1 MAIFLIDLPPNEMER
16 RLSDALSVYVDA
28 MRYPRGTVNQRAAM
42 WLEHIRRRGWQ
53 GVAAVETP
61 ETPTAGAPQ
70 EDVPPTAELSDAP
83 LLGVAYGYPGAPG
96 QWWQQQVVLGLQRG
110 GSPPE
115 EIARLMTSYF
125 ELTELHIHPR
135 AQGRGL
141 GEALA
146 RRLLA
151 GRGEQNVL
159 LSTPETDGESNRAW
173 RLYRRLGFADV
184 IRGYHFAGDPRAFAI
199 LGRSPSVVA
208 GNRQAH
214 IGARRHTGS
223 GTMTWCAP
231 ALPPSRPKVPRIPGI
246 HRAATPAAGHRDAAA
261 DRPLGHRL
269 PAGQGVAHHL
279 TR

>member
-42 WLEHIRRRGWQ
+42 WLEHIRRPGWL
-53 GVAAVETP
+53 GVAAVEMPDGEQRHGDEGVRTVS
-61 ETPTAGAPQ
+61 TKAGS
-70 EDVPPTAELSDAP
+70 AEFTDAP

-110 GSPPE
+110 GSPPQ
-115 EIARLMTSYF
+115 EIAQLMTSYF

-151 GRGEQNVL
+151 GRNEQNVL
-159 LSTPETDGESNRAW
+159 LSTPETDGEPNRAW
-173 RLYRRLGFADV
+173 RLYRRLGFTDV

-199 LGRSPSVVA
+199 LGR
-208 GNRQAH
+208 
-214 IGARRHTGS
+214 
-223 GTMTWCAP
+223 
-231 ALPPSRPKVPRIPGI
+231 ALP
-246 HRAATPAAGHRDAAA
+246 
-261 DRPLGHRL
+261 L
-269 PAGQGVAHHL
+269 
-279 TR
+279 

>member
-1 MAIFLIDLPPNEMER
+1 LAIFLIDLPPNEMER

-28 MRYPRGTVNQRAAM
+28 MRYPRGAVNQRAAM

-53 GVAAVETP
+53 GVAAIETAT
-61 ETPTAGAPQ
+61 ETTTETATETEPTTEVTPDGAPTD
-70 EDVPPTAELSDAP
+70 EPKDEEVPSAAELGDAP

-110 GSPPE
+110 GSPPQ

-151 GRGEQNVL
+151 GRSEQNVL

-199 LGRSPSVVA
+199 LGR
-208 GNRQAH
+208 
-214 IGARRHTGS
+214 
-223 GTMTWCAP
+223 
-231 ALPPSRPKVPRIPGI
+231 ALP
-246 HRAATPAAGHRDAAA
+246 
-261 DRPLGHRL
+261 L
-269 PAGQGVAHHL
+269 
-279 TR
+279 